1 MSIIYCQ
8 TWSKITLLPENGKYS
23 PSNTCAC
30 VYTYICI
37 QADDDVIAEVFHAH
51 KSKPP
56 AELRGIPG
64 DTAIRIFDQ
73 SVCELI
79 KRHNSLQHV
88 KRNYQQTL
96 ASLEMHLAQMTGE
109 AQAIN
114 STPAGD
120 SEAAKIVRQL
130 ENRLDKAVIKCN
142 EAKHIRKT
150 YETILQKLQEVY
162 LWRGRGERERGREGG
177 CMCTFNIRTN
187 FIFRKGWNLITR

>member
-1 MSIIYCQ
+1 MSSY
-8 TWSKITLLPENGKYS
+8 
-23 PSNTCAC
+23 
-30 VYTYICI
+30 VYYNVVV

-51 KSKPP
+51 NSKSP

-73 SVCELI
+73 SVCEMI

-88 KRNYQQTL
+88 KRSHQQTL
-96 ASLEMHLAQMTGE
+96 ASLEMQIAQMMSE

-120 SEAAKIVRQL
+120 SEAAKNVRQL

-150 YETILQKLQEVY
+150 YETILQKLQEVC
-162 LWRGRGERERGREGG
+162 LRERWGREGDREREKEMEYYVSM
-177 CMCTFNIRTN
+177 CMVHKINYLYY
-187 FIFRKGWNLITR
+187 LI

>member
-1 MSIIYCQ
+1 M
-8 TWSKITLLPENGKYS
+8 
-23 PSNTCAC
+23 
-30 VYTYICI
+30 
-37 QADDDVIAEVFHAH
+37 QADDDIIAEVFHAH
-51 KSKPP
+51 NSKPP

-73 SVCELI
+73 SVCEMI

-88 KRNYQQTL
+88 KRSHQQTL
-96 ASLEMHLAQMTGE
+96 ASLEMQIAQMMGD

-120 SEAAKIVRQL
+120 SEAAKNVRQL

-150 YETILQKLQEVY
+150 YETILQKLQEVC
-162 LWRGRGERERGREGG
+162 LREGG
-177 CMCTFNIRTN
+177 RG
-187 FIFRKGWNLITR
+187 RKRREGGGRDTIHVVLKKNYWQCLI

>member
-1 MSIIYCQ
+1 MSIR
-8 TWSKITLLPENGKYS
+8 
-23 PSNTCAC
+23 
-30 VYTYICI
+30 I

-88 KRNYQQTL
+88 KRNHQQTL

-114 STPAGD
+114 SMPAGD
-120 SEAAKIVRQL
+120 SEAAKTVRQL

-150 YETILQKLQEVY
+150 YETILQKLQEVC
-162 LWRGRGERERGREGG
+162 LWRGRGRERETEREREREGG
-177 CMCTFNIRTN
+177 RVYVCMHAVCECVLKFNIRTT